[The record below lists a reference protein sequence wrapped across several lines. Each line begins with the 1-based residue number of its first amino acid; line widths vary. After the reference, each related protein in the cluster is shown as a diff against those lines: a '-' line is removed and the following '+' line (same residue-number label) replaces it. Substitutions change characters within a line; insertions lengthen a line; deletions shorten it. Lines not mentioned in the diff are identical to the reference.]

1 MIKVSTDFGLGIN
14 LYRIFEYQKPDF
26 VHMPLT
32 CNELSHCLIQSQQL
46 LQSSGL
52 WSYPVAFNKENDPI
66 TQQSKSSTEESVLAE
81 YSRIFS
87 FRRLRGPLST
97 EISF

>member
-1 MIKVSTDFGLGIN
+1 MVTKAIRLNNKTMIKVSTDFGLGIN

-26 VHMPLT
+26 IHMPLT

-52 WSYPVAFNKENDPI
+52 WSYPVAFNKEND
-66 TQQSKSSTEESVLAE
+66 QSH
-81 YSRIFS
+81 SRI
-87 FRRLRGPLST
+87 RAVRKKAY
-97 EISF
+97 

>member
-1 MIKVSTDFGLGIN
+1 MTKVSTDFGLGIN

-26 VHMPLT
+26 IHIPLT

-52 WSYPVAFNKENDPI
+52 WSYPVAFNKEND
-66 TQQSKSSTEESVLAE
+66 QSHN
-81 YSRIFS
+81 RI
-87 FRRLRGPLST
+87 RAVRKKAY
-97 EISF
+97 